1 MCGLTAVLNLDR
13 DQPAEPAVV
22 AAMRDELAHRG
33 PDETGLHV
41 DGPAGLGFRRLSVI
55 DVPGGHQPMVDEASG
70 VAVVFNG
77 EVYNHLAL
85 RRELEARRHRFRTRC
100 DTEVLL
106 RGYLEWGDAV
116 VHRLTGMFAFAIWD
130 PRSRELLLARDRL
143 GIKPLHWTRAGRS
156 VLVASEPRA
165 FLAHPGFR
173 PEADLQ
179 GISSYLTFR
188 QPVWGLGYFAGV
200 SKVLPGHWVR
210 IGQDGAVRA
219 GRYWTLPTPQPD
231 RTVRTGTWLERIES
245 TLSTAVSRCLISDVP
260 VAAYLSGGLDSSVMV
275 GLMARLQAG
284 PTATFSAGYAGGDF
298 DEGDAA
304 AAVAASLGTQ
314 HRHREVSRAE
324 YLESWP
330 ALVRHRAAPLSIPHE
345 VPLYHLSAELKGTA
359 SVALAGDGA
368 DELFG
373 GYGRVLRSP
382 LDWAKIRLA
391 RGVLGPGL
399 SARLASMRPVR
410 DTPLSWVRFGTQLE
424 HFLHVYNWIPLPE
437 KRSLFSADARAVVG
451 DDAGTLAVFE
461 EAFDEVRD
469 ADPYDRV
476 LHVFQKIHLGCL
488 LDKLDAMGMAAGVEG
503 RVPFVD
509 HELVEQFVHM
519 PIELKMRW
527 NSLPARLRA
536 VTVTAANASERLDTP
551 KWALRR
557 VGAQLLPPEVA
568 GRAKLGFPT
577 PLDRWLGE
585 GMLGFAR
592 DVLLDRRSRDRGI
605 FDPVALA
612 KLLADRQRLPYDF
625 YGKKIWMLTNVELWF
640 REVFDRRS

>member
-55 DVPGGHQPMVDEASG
+55 DVPGGHQPMVDEPTG

-85 RRELEARRHRFRTRC
+85 RRELEARGHRFRTRC

-116 VHRLTGMFAFAIWD
+116 LHRLTGMFAFAIWD
-130 PRSRELLLARDRL
+130 PGCRELLLARDRL

-165 FLAHPGFR
+165 FLAHPDFR
-173 PEADLQ
+173 PEADLH

-200 SKVLPGHWVR
+200 RKVLPGHWVR
-210 IGQDGAVRA
+210 IAQDGAVRA
-219 GRYWTLPTPQPD
+219 GRYWTLPTPHPD
-231 RTVRTGTWLERIES
+231 RTVDTGTWLERIES
-245 TLSTAVSRCLISDVP
+245 TLTTAVSRCLISDVP

-275 GLMARLQAG
+275 ALMARLQSG

-304 AAVAASLGTQ
+304 AAVAAALGTQ

-345 VPLYHLSAELKGTA
+345 VPLHLMSAELKGTA

-399 SARLASMRPVR
+399 AARLASARPVR
-410 DTPLSWVRFGTQLE
+410 DTPLSWVRFGTQLD

-437 KRSLFSADARAVVG
+437 KRSLLSADARAVVG
-451 DDAGTLAVFE
+451 DDARTLAVFE

-469 ADPYDRV
+469 AGPYDRV

-527 NSLPARLRA
+527 NSLPARLRS

-551 KWALRR
+551 KWALRQ
-557 VGAQLLPPEVA
+557 VGAQLLPPGMA

-585 GMLGFAR
+585 GMLDFAK

-605 FDPVALA
+605 FDPTALA
-612 KLLADRQRLPYDF
+612 TLLADPRRPPYDF
-625 YGKKIWMLTNVELWF
+625 YGKRIWMLTNVELWF
-640 REVFDRRS
+640 REVVDRRP